1 MRGLRPQV
9 KRHTNGKKK
18 TRQGMSNLTKYGTK
32 NSKKYYKKR
41 SVGQGG

>member
-1 MRGLRPQV
+1 MAKIFKSQEV
-9 KRHTNGKKK
+9 FKKTKKK

-32 NSKKYYKKR
+32 NSTKYYKKR